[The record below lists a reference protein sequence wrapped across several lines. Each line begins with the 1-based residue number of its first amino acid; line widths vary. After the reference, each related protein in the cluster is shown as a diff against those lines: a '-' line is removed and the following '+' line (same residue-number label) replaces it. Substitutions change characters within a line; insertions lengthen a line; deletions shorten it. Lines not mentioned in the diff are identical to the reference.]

1 MSVVARVTALTITLL
16 MIAGCGRSARQAV
29 TPIAVSDGTP
39 QQQDAPAGQ
48 DDSAADDSA
57 ADNSAANDSAPKDA
71 GKPDLGDTGAGGSI
85 QGGGLWVVDAA
96 GTPVGWL
103 VQRGHPFQA
112 QDGQVDILRDGVLV
126 YAPSEQVFFGV
137 EMASAKVLVPRLGIS
152 DPQCTKPSVAGY
164 YAQGDQISGMNY
176 AFTYN
181 GKWWRIQAGQPTA
194 LVQCAG
200 VTKQGATPTCV
211 LHSGTCRGFP
221 VEVLPSPKLPVTFKP
236 PLHFTFGLIP

>member
-1 MSVVARVTALTITLL
+1 MSVVARVMALTIMLL
-16 MIAGCGRSARQAV
+16 MTCACGRSARQAAE
-29 TPIAVSDGTP
+29 PIAVSDGNQ
-39 QQQDAPAGQ
+39 QQQDAPVPG
-48 DDSAADDSA
+48 DDSAPE
-57 ADNSAANDSAPKDA
+57 DSAPEDSTPEDSTPEDA
-71 GKPDLGDTGAGGSI
+71 DKAAPGDTGAGGAS

-96 GTPVGWL
+96 GAPVGWL

-126 YAPSEQVFFGV
+126 YAPSEQVFFGI
-137 EMASAKVLVPRLGIS
+137 EMTSAKILVPRLGIS

-164 YAQGDQISGMNY
+164 YAQGDQISGMAY

-181 GKWWRIQAGQPTA
+181 GKWWRIQGGQPTA

-221 VEVLPSPKLPVTFKP
+221 VEVLPSPKLPVAFKA
-236 PLHFTFGLIP
+236 PLHFAFGLNP